1 MNRSPSRLVAALA
14 LSLAAPFAFADG
26 APTYTIIDLGA
37 LPGDVSQ
44 AFAISNNGSSIVGRS
59 FMTVATPTLWNAAGT
74 MTALPELAGRANA
87 VALGVNNSGV
97 AVGTA
102 STTISGTAPLPVMW
116 KNGVATQLAMPG
128 NYTVGRATAI
138 NNNGVAVGSVGSGTG
153 QVAAVY
159 GTGGSTL
166 VPQLSDGSGWMI
178 SAQGINDSGLVI
190 GAGFDLNNQARN
202 SALLYN
208 TNTGTVTDLGAVAGK
223 NGALPFAISNSGYV
237 VGASMQ
243 NQGAGLPFI
252 WSAATGMMAI
262 PLLNGTSYGSAAG
275 VNSSGWVVGSDGAQY
290 SNPWLYANG
299 SLYSVASLLPANSG
313 WDFVMNTASS
323 ATAISDNGNFVGTA
337 YFNGVA
343 HAYEMVLTTAVPE
356 PGSYALLLAGLG
368 FVAGVARRRTAGKR
382 ARRA

>member
-1 MNRSPSRLVAALA
+1 MKQVLLPLVAALSA
-14 LSLAAPFAFADG
+14 ALAAPLAQAQ

-44 AFAISNNGSSIVGRS
+44 AFAISPNGNTIVGRS
-59 FMTVATPTLWNAAGT
+59 FMNVATPTSWNAAGQL
-74 MTALPELAGRANA
+74 TAMPELAGRANA
-87 VALGVNNSGV
+87 VALGVNNAGV

-116 KNGVATQLAMPG
+116 QNGTATQLAMPG
-128 NYTVGRATAI
+128 NFTVGRATAI
-138 NNNGVAVGSVGSGTG
+138 NNNGVAVGSVGGGTS

-159 GTGGSTL
+159 GSSGSTL
-166 VPQLSDGSGWMI
+166 VPQLSDGSGWMV

-208 TNTGTVTDLGAVAGK
+208 LNTGTLTDLGGVAGK
-223 NGALPFAISNSGYV
+223 NGAIPFAISNGGQV

-243 NQGAGLPFI
+243 NQGDAVPFI
-252 WSAATGMMAI
+252 WTAATGMVAI
-262 PLLNGTSYGSAAG
+262 PLLAGTGYGSASG

-299 SLYSVASLLPANSG
+299 SLYSIASLLPANSG
-313 WDFVMNTASS
+313 WDFVANTAAS
-323 ATAISDNGNFVGTA
+323 ATAISDNGTIVGTA
-337 YFNGVA
+337 YHDGVA
-343 HAYEMVLTTAVPE
+343 HAYEMVLTSAVPE

-368 FVAGVARRRTAGKR
+368 VVGGVARRRGAGR
-382 ARRA
+382 G